1 MSDSGWYVVQ
11 CRANQNYRAQENLEN
26 QGFTCFQPQLCLE
39 KVRAGRRVRCQ
50 EPLFPGYLFIQ
61 LSEQDSGWHTIRSTR
76 GVTKLVAFGDR
87 PAAVPP
93 SVIDALKLQ
102 TQTSANDDRPA
113 LRPGDR
119 LRIAQGPFADME
131 AVFHRFDGQERAI
144 VLLNILHKQHRLT
157 LALKDISTL

>member
-39 KVRAGRRVRCQ
+39 KVRAGRRVQRQ

-61 LSEQDSGWHTIRSTR
+61 LSEQGSGWHTIRSTR

-102 TQTSANDDRPA
+102 TQASANDDRPA

-119 LRIAQGPFADME
+119 LRIEHGPFGHGSGVPPLRRPGAR
-131 AVFHRFDGQERAI
+131 HRAA
-144 VLLNILHKQHRLT
+144 QH
-157 LALKDISTL
+157 AP

>member
-39 KVRAGRRVRCQ
+39 KVRAGRRVQRQ

-93 SVIDALKLQ
+93 SVIGA
-102 TQTSANDDRPA
+102 TRVPAGTS
-113 LRPGDR
+113 
-119 LRIAQGPFADME
+119 
-131 AVFHRFDGQERAI
+131 
-144 VLLNILHKQHRLT
+144 T
-157 LALKDISTL
+157 S